1 MNEVVVAV
9 RAGALYALIVFGVG
23 FVLGTIRVLLKIPHI
38 GETAAV
44 LVEAPIMLAA
54 SWYVCRWSVRRLDV
68 PRSVPSRFIM
78 GAVAFVTLML
88 EELALAVLVFCRS
101 PAEQFGAYVTGAGAI
116 GFAAQVIFAVF
127 PVIQVWRQ

>member
-23 FVLGTIRVLLKIPHI
+23 FVLGTIRVLLMIPHI

-44 LVEAPIMLAA
+44 LAEAPIMLAA
-54 SWYVCRWSVRRLDV
+54 SWYVCRWSVERLEA
-68 PRSVPSRFIM
+68 PRSLPSRTVM

-88 EELALAVLVFCRS
+88 AELALGVLAFGR
-101 PAEQFGAYVTGAGAI
+101 PLAEQFGAYVTRAGAI

-127 PVIQVWRQ
+127 PVIQVWRR